1 MEFKTYWLSLKPEQ
15 RKSFAD
21 RCGYKVGYL
30 DHVSTG
36 YRKASVHKL
45 APKIE
50 RESGG
55 QVTRQE
61 LRPDVFG
68 EAPATPAPAHA

>member
-1 MEFKTYWLSLKPEQ
+1 MQFKAFWLGMEPTEREQ
-15 RKSFAD
+15 FAM
-21 RCGYKVGYL
+21 RCGVSPAYL

-36 YRKASVHKL
+36 YRKASVGKL
-45 APKIE
+45 APRIE
-50 RESGG
+50 QESQG

-68 EAPATPAPAHA
+68 PSPQARAA